1 MPVDLGVFERQKSII
16 DQKQLQDAF
25 ELKKALAIQEAQRS
39 AETQDL
45 NAQLKLL
52 ALQKSLRPEQLTPY
66 QEASLKLQEK
76 MLEQKSQPEP
86 ITPYQAAQLDL
97 QQRQL
102 DLQQRKLSLGGTQII
117 DENGELGTMPPRKL
131 SATEQKAFD
140 RTKSELDALQK
151 AAGALEAIKGY
162 QGKPM
167 YSGFGANAITAA
179 NRVPGVGSL
188 IDDEKASNTKAYQNL
203 VLEGQFTKLQSTFP
217 GQISNAE
224 RESLQNLGALA
235 QFTPQEQAKILADS
249 QAAIERNLE
258 ITRRRAREI
267 ATGEQYTNAANWS
280 PLPVPPG
287 AVPQAMP
294 AGAGSTPPPLENL
307 PSSQLMGIDPA
318 VIKAELARREAARK
332 AGGQ

>member
-1 MPVDLGVFERQKSII
+1 MPNEIDLSGFQRQKTII
-16 DQKQLQDAF
+16 DQQQLQDAF
-25 ELKKALAIQEAQRS
+25 ELKKALAIQEAQKS
-39 AETQDL
+39 AQTQDL
-45 NAQLKLL
+45 NAQLKLFQ
-52 ALQKSLRPEQLTPY
+52 LQGQQEQRDIQRENL
-66 QEASLKLQEK
+66 
-76 MLEQKSQPEP
+76 
-86 ITPYQAAQLDL
+86 AAQKAYRQESMAFR
-97 QQRQL
+97 QQQADAENEYRGARL
-102 DLQQRKLSLGGTQII
+102 ANKPLPGGIPTI
-117 DENGELGTMPPRKL
+117 DENGEIAMGPPRKL

-140 RTKSELDALQK
+140 RTKNELDDLQK

-203 VLEGQFTKLQSTFP
+203 VLEGQFSKLQSTFP

-267 ATGEQYTNAANWS
+267 ATGEQYTNAARQS
-280 PLPVPPG
+280 PLPTPAPGGTPTTGQTQSPPG
-287 AVPQAMP
+287 KLVGTSGGKQVFELPD
-294 AGAGSTPPPLENL
+294 GSYVME
-307 PSSQLMGIDPA
+307 Q
-318 VIKAELARREAARK
+318 
-332 AGGQ
+332 

>member
-16 DQKQLQDAF
+16 DQQQLQDAF
-25 ELKKALAIQEAQRS
+25 ELKKALAIQEAQKS
-39 AETQDL
+39 AQTQDL

-66 QEASLKLQEK
+66 QAASLKLQEK

-97 QQRQL
+97 QR
-102 DLQQRKLSLGGTQII
+102 RKLSLPLGGTQTI
-117 DENGELGTMPPRKL
+117 DENGEFVTMPPRKL

-140 RTKSELDALQK
+140 RTKNELDELEK
-151 AAGALEAIKGY
+151 AANAFEAIKEY

-267 ATGEQYTNAANWS
+267 ATGEQYTNAVKQS
-280 PLPVPPG
+280 PLPPSPG
-287 AVPQAMP
+287 
-294 AGAGSTPPPLENL
+294 GTPPPLENL
-307 PSSQLMGIDPA
+307 PVQMQQGASSFKEGATATNPST
-318 VIKAELARREAARK
+318 
-332 AGGQ
+332 GQKLTYRNGQWQ

>member
-16 DQKQLQDAF
+16 DQQQLQEAF
-25 ELKKALAIQEAQRS
+25 DLKKALAIQEAQNS
-39 AETQDL
+39 AQTQDL

-52 ALQKSLRPEQLTPY
+52 ALQKSLLPEQLTPY
-66 QEASLKLQEK
+66 QAASLKLQEK

-97 QQRQL
+97 QR
-102 DLQQRKLSLGGTQII
+102 RKLSLPLGGTQTL
-117 DENGELGTMPPRKL
+117 DENGELVTMPPRKL

-140 RTKSELDALQK
+140 RTKNELDELQK
-151 AAGALEAIKGY
+151 AAGAFEAIKEY

-267 ATGEQYTNAANWS
+267 ATGEQYTNAAKQS
-280 PLPVPPG
+280 PLPP
-287 AVPQAMP
+287 
-294 AGAGSTPPPLENL
+294 PPPLE
-307 PSSQLMGIDPA
+307 IDA
-318 VIKAELARREAARK
+318 AAARAELARRAAARK